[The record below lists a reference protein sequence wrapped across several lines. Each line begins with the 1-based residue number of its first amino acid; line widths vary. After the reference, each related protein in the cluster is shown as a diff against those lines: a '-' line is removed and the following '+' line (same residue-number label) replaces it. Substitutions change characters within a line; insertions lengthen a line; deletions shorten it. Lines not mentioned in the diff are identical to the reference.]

1 MTAQVVAQISL
12 ARSGVQSMIEAQVT
26 LNSQGALCLA
36 GIMDYR
42 SGPSLRQAGQSLI
55 RQATG
60 TEPLI
65 IDCAAIQK
73 SSSVGIA
80 LVLAFMRDAKAKG
93 RAVSIVN
100 LPEDMRH
107 IAEVSGLLELLPIA
121 A

>member
-1 MTAQVVAQISL
+1 
-12 ARSGVQSMIEAQVT
+12 MIEAEVT
-26 LNSQGALCLA
+26 LNSQGTLCLA
-36 GIMDYR
+36 GTIDYR
-42 SGPSLRQAGQSLI
+42 SGPTLRQTGQALI
-55 RQATG
+55 RQASG
-60 TEPLI
+60 TDPLV

-80 LVLAFMRDAKAKG
+80 LVLAFMRDAKAKN
-93 RAVSIVN
+93 RSVSIVN